1 MFLVL
6 GFVALLVVST
16 LLVLRGSPPL
26 RSSKS
31 LDDIQAQQ
39 IIISARTQNL
49 DGVDGLTPYATL
61 LATMPDRHSLNYG
74 QVPLTGVYVLGEG
87 SMLRKP
93 SAAASGN
100 AGQVIG
106 GSIQF
111 PLVDL
116 STLITDEAAGPQHQ
130 GLLMRNQFGIPIRTK
145 MQITEDSFLT
155 SRSSFKSAIADYQ
168 HANPDQKVDHALLT
182 RCGYKMGKVP
192 NQDRSIII
200 NFVLDAVENKYE
212 DNEIKPQALLM
223 GIFDGHGAIGHAVSH
238 FIALEF
244 PKVFCTNMRK
254 DQGAIG
260 SLIHPTHGDRDIQY
274 IRKALIETF
283 LELDG
288 NEPVKGNGGSTASVL
303 FYPGLG
309 SKVYIANTGD
319 STTIIAAYSKTT
331 GISKII
337 VQNRKHKPHL
347 EDERQRIENA
357 GGQIMIPPS
366 LLQGNS
372 DGLSKETSRVVIP
385 DKSGNP
391 FNSLA
396 LAMSRSIG
404 DFDGKAVGLIAEPE
418 VDVWD
423 EHDFYK
429 GQELA
434 DDLKRDTE
442 FFAVSASDG
451 VYDVLTPQEV
461 VEYLGRSLFESR
473 NNGDIPQP
481 LEACERLIRE
491 ASRLWLKESGI
502 GMAYRDDI
510 TVGVSRINFPA

>member
-1 MFLVL
+1 M
-6 GFVALLVVST
+6 
-16 LLVLRGSPPL
+16 
-26 RSSKS
+26 
-31 LDDIQAQQ
+31 
-39 IIISARTQNL
+39 
-49 DGVDGLTPYATL
+49 
-61 LATMPDRHSLNYG
+61 
-74 QVPLTGVYVLGEG
+74 
-87 SMLRKP
+87 
-93 SAAASGN
+93 
-100 AGQVIG
+100 
-106 GSIQF
+106 
-111 PLVDL
+111 
-116 STLITDEAAGPQHQ
+116 
-130 GLLMRNQFGIPIRTK
+130 
-145 MQITEDSFLT
+145 
-155 SRSSFKSAIADYQ
+155 
-168 HANPDQKVDHALLT
+168 
-182 RCGYKMGKVP
+182 
-192 NQDRSIII
+192 
-200 NFVLDAVENKYE
+200 
-212 DNEIKPQALLM
+212 
-223 GIFDGHGAIGHAVSH
+223 
-238 FIALEF
+238 
-244 PKVFCTNMRK
+244 
-254 DQGAIG
+254 
-260 SLIHPTHGDRDIQY
+260 
-274 IRKALIETF
+274 
-283 LELDG
+283 
-288 NEPVKGNGGSTASVL
+288 L

-372 DGLSKETSRVVIP
+372 DGLIKETSRVVIP

-423 EHDFYK
+423 VHDFYK

-473 NNGDIPQP
+473 NNSDIPQP